1 MKVLFNIINL
11 TAEEGGEVESLL
23 KEGCWS
29 ASHPVCRVRGAV
41 RIKNHKKNKKS
52 YIVVE
57 FQRRVCSNFHFETAS
72 LLYASYLSNQDI
84 DF

>member
-1 MKVLFNIINL
+1 MVLFNIINL

-41 RIKNHKKNKKS
+41 RIKNHKKNKKKLH
-52 YIVVE
+52 
-57 FQRRVCSNFHFETAS
+57 CSGISKKGLF
-72 LLYASYLSNQDI
+72 
-84 DF
+84 